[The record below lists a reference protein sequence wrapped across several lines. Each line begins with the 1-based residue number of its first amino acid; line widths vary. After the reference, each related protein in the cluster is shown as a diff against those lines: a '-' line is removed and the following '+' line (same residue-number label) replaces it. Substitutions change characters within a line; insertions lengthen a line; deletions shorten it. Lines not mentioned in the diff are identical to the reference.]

1 MALFALVTALLLFF
15 TWLET
20 LISAELALCES
31 DWMADFIE
39 TCAVSLENTNLA
51 SFFAAAELELS
62 DLACTL
68 IAAILAV

>member
-1 MALFALVTALLLFF
+1 MALFSLVTALLLFF

-51 SFFAAAELELS
+51 SFLPRLNSNFL
-62 DLACTL
+62 TL
-68 IAAILAV
+68 LVF